1 MENLMALAG
10 HAGALALSMS
20 LSAALVRLCLH
31 GVFSLLPTANQA
43 TRRGLR
49 VGPRVAARPA
59 AIGWRRLINAVCGP
73 GRRQRDCPELVKL
86 GSIPKDLPWTRPK

>member
-43 TRRGLR
+43 CVSGHVSPHVPPLSGGAGSRRGLWSR
-49 VGPRVAARPA
+49 TAAKGLPRACKAGLNR
-59 AIGWRRLINAVCGP
+59 
-73 GRRQRDCPELVKL
+73 
-86 GSIPKDLPWTRPK
+86 

>member
-31 GVFSLLPTANQA
+31 GVFSLLPTANQT

-59 AIGWRRLINAVCGP
+59 AIGWRRLTTRFVVP
-73 GRRQRDCPELVKL
+73 D
-86 GSIPKDLPWTRPK
+86 GSKGIAPSL

>member
-31 GVFSLLPTANQA
+31 GVFSLLPTANQT

-59 AIGWRRLINAVCGP
+59 AIGWCRPTTRFVV
-73 GRRQRDCPELVKL
+73 PEAAK
-86 GSIPKDLPWTRPK
+86 GLPRACKAGLNR